1 MSRVAA
7 LKRLALAVLAPAG
20 LSVLVGLL
28 AHAGLDP
35 LRRTLDSVNFRT
47 RHELTYLPGVQWSF
61 GSKGDCTTFALH
73 NYLVLRTLGL
83 RPKIW
88 SVLDEKGEGH
98 AVVAVGNDVLD
109 NRFTRMRT
117 REDLERLGYRFRTPV
132 EYLVLVPPTSLASR

>member
-1 MSRVAA
+1 MAA
-7 LKRLALAVLAPAG
+7 LRRLALAVLAPSG
-20 LSVLVGLL
+20 LAALVGLL

-35 LRRTLDSVNFRT
+35 LRDTLNGVNVRTK
-47 RHELTYLPGVQWSF
+47 HQLTYLPGVQWSF

-109 NRFTRMRT
+109 NRFWRMRT
-117 REDLERLGYRFRTPV
+117 RKDLERLGYRFRTPV
-132 EYLVLVPPTSLASR
+132 EYLVLVPPPSLASR

>member
-1 MSRVAA
+1 MARKAA
-7 LKRLALAVLAPAG
+7 LRRFAVAILAPSG
-20 LSVLVGLL
+20 LAALVGLM
-28 AHAGLDP
+28 ASAGLDP
-35 LRRTLDSVNFRT
+35 LRGTLDRVSLRT
-47 RHELTYLPGVQWSF
+47 KHALTYQPGVQWSF
-61 GSKGDCTTFALH
+61 GSVGDCTTFALH

-83 RPKIW
+83 QPKIW

-117 REDLERLGYRFRTPV
+117 RRDLEQLGYRFRTPV